1 MMMVTMTLMTMVMVT
16 MMITTMVMMTQIIIL
31 MVTMLICIFQDGRGP
46 HKIPP
51 RDHQHTAKRRFVLVI
66 IMIAVIIVIV
76 MTIAF
81 NVIIVIV
88 ARHVQALLPDGQRAE
103 APDPGGGGRLPL
115 RGLLRHRQDHL
126 RLRLTHACPQP
137 RPGDEYF
144 LSKRMT
150 SLNTVY
156 VPIHIRLRH
165 LIIMNLPNIL

>member
-1 MMMVTMTLMTMVMVT
+1 MMMTMTLMTMVMVT
-16 MMITTMVMMTQIIIL
+16 MVMMTQIIIV

-66 IMIAVIIVIV
+66 IMISVIIVII

-103 APDPGGGGRLPL
+103 APDPGGRGRVPL
-115 RGLLRHRQDHL
+115 RGL
-126 RLRLTHACPQP
+126 
-137 RPGDEYF
+137 
-144 LSKRMT
+144 
-150 SLNTVY
+150 V
-156 VPIHIRLRH
+156 
-165 LIIMNLPNIL
+165 